1 MIPRTGGLHIINDT
15 NIPYLTGFHSKGPGN
30 PTVND
35 EISFSIPVNDSLYGS
50 IACGVVVLSENDFKT
65 VTFYELPYNE
75 DTLEV
80 DGRLPQLRP
89 GTYSYILYAY
99 DYAQNYVYI
108 SWVNSMEFTIS
119 FPYTLILLLTVN
131 VGLIGFVGYFIF
143 KKYRENL
150 IT

>member
-1 MIPRTGGLHIINDT
+1 M
-15 NIPYLTGFHSKGPGN
+15 
-30 PTVND
+30 
-35 EISFSIPVNDSLYGS
+35 
-50 IACGVVVLSENDFKT
+50 
-65 VTFYELPYNE
+65 TFYELPYN
-75 DTLEV
+75 DDNLEV

-108 SWVNSMEFTIS
+108 SWLNSMEFTIS
-119 FPYTLILLLTVN
+119 FPYTLVLLLTVN